1 MRGDLVFENLK
12 HKAVLNIKACLVF
25 DTNMFES
32 LMLLFSNRLP
42 THFRRNIRNF
52 QKKKYRKISENK
64 FFAES
69 ASKIQSILPGL
80 EGA

>member
-42 THFRRNIRNF
+42 TQFRRNIRNF
-52 QKKKYRKISENK
+52 QKRNRKISENK

-69 ASKIQSILPGL
+69 ASKIQSILPEL
-80 EGA
+80 EQA